1 MLGARTT
8 TKPRCGK
15 NFADRDDFT
24 CIGPSTYAIQDTM
37 RRLGCFLPDRH
48 CPLPSEGG
56 CLAARSRKQR
66 RNYRL
71 LPAGNSLR
79 CQAKNPP
86 AVECKLLIT
95 KRLIVKSGGVR
106 KVQGIEAGERELP
119 LNSLIGS
126 DSQPE
131 EKSRLTAEEKS
142 WSLWRSTHSLIK
154 FWLHCL
160 AWQLATSH
168 KEIISGTFD

>member
-8 TKPRCGK
+8 TKPRCEK

-24 CIGPSTYAIQDTM
+24 CIGPSTYAIQDSI

-71 LPAGNSLR
+71 SGT
-79 CQAKNPP
+79 Q
-86 AVECKLLIT
+86 
-95 KRLIVKSGGVR
+95 GGV
-106 KVQGIEAGERELP
+106 
-119 LNSLIGS
+119 LNRR
-126 DSQPE
+126 SQRPV
-131 EKSRLTAEEKS
+131 
-142 WSLWRSTHSLIK
+142 
-154 FWLHCL
+154 
-160 AWQLATSH
+160 TSAFRAPCF
-168 KEIISGTFD
+168 SP

>member
-1 MLGARTT
+1 MKKISLIGTISLASARVLMPYKTPLEDWVAFFRT
-8 TKPRCGK
+8 DT
-15 NFADRDDFT
+15 A
-24 CIGPSTYAIQDTM
+24 PSQV
-37 RRLGCFLPDRH
+37 RVGVWRPV
-48 CPLPSEGG
+48 
-56 CLAARSRKQR
+56 
-66 RNYRL
+66 
-71 LPAGNSLR
+71 AGNRDGITGCCPRATRSAA
-79 CQAKNPP
+79 QAKNPP

-95 KRLIVKSGGVR
+95 KHLIVKSGGVR

-154 FWLHCL
+154 FGLHCL